1 MCFFL
6 LIIGTVNQGLEAED
20 TFSRWMGAV
29 YLFPSVGAFLGD
41 SYLGRYLTC
50 VIFQVVLTIGFV
62 LLLASTH
69 AFLVKRHGCG
79 VIGQLCDPHAP
90 FEVSIFYISIYLIAL
105 GNGASEPAFATFGA
119 DQFDEED
126 PEEKQSKTSF
136 YSYFYVALNIGFV
149 PLWHL
154 FCSSGTRRYGHFKP
168 SGNAVSRIAQV
179 IVASLRKRN
188 LQVPSHGEGLHEV
201 YGRKGETNGLRRI
214 LHTDDFVFLDR
225 AAIITPEDSVLI
237 SNPWHICPITQ
248 VEEVKCILRL
258 LPVRLCTIWSSVVFT
273 QMLSLFVEQGAA
285 MDRTFLHFQVPP
297 ASMTVFDIVSTS
309 IFTVFYD
316 KLFIPLYLK
325 LTKKEPKTLTEL
337 QRIGIGLAIAV
348 VAMLTTGLV
357 EQQRLKYSD
366 GSKKEMSSLSIFWQ
380 TPQYILVGV
389 SGAFVYVAQM
399 EFFAS

>member
-1 MCFFL
+1 MDSLLSNRFL
-6 LIIGTVNQGLEAED
+6 NQ
-20 TFSRWMGAV
+20 
-29 YLFPSVGAFLGD
+29 
-41 SYLGRYLTC
+41 
-50 VIFQVVLTIGFV
+50 
-62 LLLASTH
+62 
-69 AFLVKRHGCG
+69 
-79 VIGQLCDPHAP
+79 
-90 FEVSIFYISIYLIAL
+90 
-105 GNGASEPAFATFGA
+105 
-119 DQFDEED
+119 
-126 PEEKQSKTSF
+126 
-136 YSYFYVALNIGFV
+136 
-149 PLWHL
+149 
-154 FCSSGTRRYGHFKP
+154 
-168 SGNAVSRIAQV
+168 
-179 IVASLRKRN
+179 
-188 LQVPSHGEGLHEV
+188 
-201 YGRKGETNGLRRI
+201 
-214 LHTDDFVFLDR
+214 

-248 VEEVKCILRL
+248 VEEVKCILMYL
-258 LPVRLCTIWSSVVFT
+258 YDFAPYGPSVVFI

-285 MDRTFLHFQVPP
+285 MDRTFLLFQVPP

-348 VAMLTTGLV
+348 VAMLASGLV

-399 EFFAS
+399 EFFTSQTPDGLKSLGIGLSMSSSAFGSYICSIILGLVMKITTRNGKPGWVPPNLNDSHLDRFFFLSAALSMLNLGLFVVCSNRYKCISLEER